1 MAAHVFPAIRGKMG
15 STEYYQASVPA
26 RDLARITKIAREL
39 EEWTDRS
46 VFERF
51 QRDIAIKRIRSEIV
65 PYLVRCADR
74 FFGAFIVVIY
84 EPDIFEFHPVTVRGT
99 PPGRPY
105 RLASNKLGMLIVD
118 GGSLVALDG
127 QHRLVSFREVI
138 SDGSRYTGP
147 HRDDV
152 PNDELC
158 VVFIKHESF
167 EKTRRIFSKVN
178 RHAKPTTAHENIIT
192 SEDDGYSIVT
202 RWLVE
207 TNPPLDLP
215 GPRPP
220 FAMRDGDGEPII
232 DLTKSQLRKNSPKF
246 TTLPHLYESVRS
258 ILRANGIRN
267 FDEKHRVNRP
277 PDDEL
282 VEAYKHAALWWWLFL
297 SHLSGY
303 RRAMNDL
310 TTIPQRRETSSPDGL
325 LFRPNA
331 QVALVDGCARACER
345 GVSLTQALRCLQ
357 EINWTP
363 RASPLT
369 GIIVS
374 ATGSKMK
381 TRKMARQRAARL
393 VEYLIAADRLSP
405 REVNQL
411 RYDLAEETENI
422 FYRLPPPVC

>member
-39 EEWTDRS
+39 EEWTERS

-51 QRDIAIKRIRSEIV
+51 QRDIAIKRIQNEIV

-84 EPDIFEFHPVTVRGT
+84 KPDLFEFHPVTVRGA
-99 PPGRPY
+99 PPGHPY
-105 RLASNKLGMLIVD
+105 RLAAKKLGMLTID

-138 SDGSRYTGP
+138 NDNNTYTGP
-147 HRDDV
+147 HRDNV

-178 RHAKPTTAHENIIT
+178 RHAKPTTPHENIIT

-207 TNPPLDLP
+207 TTPPLDLG
-215 GPRPP
+215 GPPPP
-220 FAMRDGDGEPII
+220 FAIRDGNGEPII
-232 DLTKSQLRKNSPKF
+232 DLTRRQLRKNSPKF
-246 TTLPHLYESVRS
+246 TTLPHLYESVRC
-258 ILRANGIRN
+258 ILRANGIRH

-277 PDDEL
+277 PDREL
-282 VEAYKHAALWWWLFL
+282 VEAYKHASHWWWLLRF
-297 SHLSGY
+297 HLPAY
-303 RRAMNDL
+303 RRALNDL
-310 TTIPQRRETSSPDGL
+310 TTIPQSRETSSPDGL

-331 QVALVDGCARACER
+331 QVALVDGWARAFER
-345 GVSLTQALRCLQ
+345 GVSLTQALGYLQ
-357 EINWTP
+357 QINWSP
-363 RASPLT
+363 KASPLT

-393 VEYLIAADRLSP
+393 VEYLVAANRLSP
-405 REVNQL
+405 RELNRL
-411 RYDLAEETENI
+411 RWDLAEETENPY
-422 FYRLPPPVC
+422 YRLPAPVC

>member
-39 EEWTDRS
+39 EEWTERS

-51 QRDIAIKRIRSEIV
+51 QRDIAIKRIRNEIV

-84 EPDIFEFHPVTVRGT
+84 KPDLFEFHPVTVRGA
-99 PPGRPY
+99 PPGHPY
-105 RLASNKLGMLIVD
+105 RLAAKKLGMLTID

-138 SDGSRYTGP
+138 NDNNSYIGP

-158 VVFIKHESF
+158 VVFIRHESF
-167 EKTRRIFSKVN
+167 VKTRRIFSKVN

-207 TNPPLDLP
+207 EKPPLDLTAP
-215 GPRPP
+215 KPP
-220 FAMRDGDGEPII
+220 FAIRGDDGEPII
-232 DLTKSQLRKNSPKF
+232 DLTKRQLLKNSPKF
-246 TTLPHLYESVRS
+246 TTLPHLYETVRS
-258 ILRANGIRN
+258 ILRANGIRD

-277 PDDEL
+277 TNEEL
-282 VEAYKHAALWWWLFL
+282 VQAYKYATYWWWLL
-297 SHLSGY
+297 LAHLSAY
-303 RRAMNDL
+303 RRALNDL
-310 TTIPQRRETSSPDGL
+310 NIIPHSRDATSRYGL

-331 QVALVDGCARACER
+331 QVALVDGCARAVER
-345 GVSLTQALRCLQ
+345 GVSFDLVLGKLDR
-357 EINWTP
+357 INWTP
-363 RASPLT
+363 TSSPLT
-369 GIIVS
+369 GIITS
-374 ATGSKMK
+374 ANGMTMK
-381 TRKMARQRAARL
+381 NRQTARVRAARL
-393 VEYLIAADRLSP
+393 IEYLLAPDRLSFFETN
-405 REVNQL
+405 RL
-411 RYDLAEETENI
+411 RHDLAEETENPY
-422 FYRLPPPVC
+422 YRLPPPTP